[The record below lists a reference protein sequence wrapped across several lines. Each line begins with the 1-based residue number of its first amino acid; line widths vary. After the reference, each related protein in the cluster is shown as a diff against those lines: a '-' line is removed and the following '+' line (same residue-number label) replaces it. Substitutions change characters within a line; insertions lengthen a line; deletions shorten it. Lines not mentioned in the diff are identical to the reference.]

1 MASIVKLMVVFHDT
15 IWNTDE
21 LERIAKDI
29 AKIVRKALKQQGYFD
44 FEVRLAD
51 FYATI
56 AYPLSAGEP

>member
-21 LERIAKDI
+21 LERIAKDV
-29 AKIVRKALKQQGYFD
+29 AKVVREALKTNGYFD

-56 AYPLSAGEP
+56 SYPLPAGEP